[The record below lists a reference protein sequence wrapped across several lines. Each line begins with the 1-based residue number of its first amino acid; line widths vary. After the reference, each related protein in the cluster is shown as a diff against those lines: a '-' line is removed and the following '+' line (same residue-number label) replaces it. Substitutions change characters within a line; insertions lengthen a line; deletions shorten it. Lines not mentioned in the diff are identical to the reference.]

1 MSQIQARYTLV
12 TYIKYLHEYY
22 AISFNMFVL
31 VIEQSVSH
39 LFQVFY
45 MSMKFISW
53 YNFSQPLL
61 KGSILFIFMSVCVSI
76 GHMCESP

>member
-1 MSQIQARYTLV
+1 
-12 TYIKYLHEYY
+12 
-22 AISFNMFVL
+22 MFVL